1 MANRKKKL
9 SPSDAA
15 NSPVGESEVPRDD
28 RLSEEEIR
36 VRAYELY
43 LERGGVNGHEVEDW
57 LRAEDEVRQRA
68 QGRSRE
74 VSDIRA

>member
-1 MANRKKKL
+1 
-9 SPSDAA
+9 
-15 NSPVGESEVPRDD
+15 
-28 RLSEEEIR
+28 
-36 VRAYELY
+36 
-43 LERGGVNGHEVEDW
+43 VEDW